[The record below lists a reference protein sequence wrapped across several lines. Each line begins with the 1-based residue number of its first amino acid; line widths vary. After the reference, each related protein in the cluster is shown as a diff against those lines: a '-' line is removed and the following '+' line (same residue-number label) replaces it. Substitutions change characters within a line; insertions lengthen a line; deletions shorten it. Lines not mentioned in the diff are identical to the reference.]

1 MLLIFLKRRSS
12 LPKMLEQLR
21 RYLDM
26 NTKKPLTKAELEAL
40 IEKVYA
46 SLREKGY
53 NPTTQIAGYILSE
66 DPVYMPDWNNARG
79 AIQQV
84 DRDDLLNLII
94 DYYLENRF
102 DKQNEAENS

>member
-1 MLLIFLKRRSS
+1 
-12 LPKMLEQLR
+12 
-21 RYLDM
+21 M
-26 NTKKPLTKAELEAL
+26 NYKKPLTKAELEAL
-40 IEKVYA
+40 IETVYA

-66 DPVYMPDWNNARG
+66 DPVYMPNWNNARG

-102 DKQNEAENS
+102 DKQNEDKIS

>member
-1 MLLIFLKRRSS
+1 
-12 LPKMLEQLR
+12 MLEQLR
-21 RYLDM
+21 RYYM
-26 NTKKPLTKAELEAL
+26 NTKKSLTKAELESL
-40 IEKVYA
+40 IESVYA
-46 SLREKGY
+46 SLCEKGY

-102 DKQNEAENS
+102 DKQDEAKNS